1 MGAGALKTAEMTAK
15 GVAAAIGR
23 PFGID
28 SEKQTWSW
36 ANFKDAW
43 VNHPVES
50 FAAVFPF
57 GASFLK
63 RKGITPSEL
72 QVKELVDSAVKNEKT
87 PLAQELKIE
96 MEQGPPK
103 QDLDF
108 SEDSADAQKSG
119 ASFGLS
125 EAEAPTAYSVAFE
138 TKIHPSGAG
147 TRAAHFRAAN
157 DALLSAMEASPE
169 LAERMSQLGIEVPR
183 TASGAAKGV
192 SPNGWTWH
200 HTEEPGVMQL
210 VPRDQHAAGNPFR
223 ETMHPNGRGGF
234 AIWGTDF

>member
-1 MGAGALKTAEMTAK
+1 MLQRVE
-15 GVAAAIGR
+15 R
-23 PFGID
+23 P
-28 SEKQTWSW
+28 
-36 ANFKDAW
+36 
-43 VNHPVES
+43 
-50 FAAVFPF
+50 
-57 GASFLK
+57 
-63 RKGITPSEL
+63 
-72 QVKELVDSAVKNEKT
+72 LV
-87 PLAQELKIE
+87 PLR
-96 MEQGPPK
+96 
-103 QDLDF
+103 
-108 SEDSADAQKSG
+108 
-119 ASFGLS
+119 
-125 EAEAPTAYSVAFE
+125 AEAPTAYSVAFE

-210 VPRDQHAAGNPFR
+210 VPREQHAAGNPFR